1 MNKLFLYVLLA
12 AVAFAACKSRKETTL
27 SKIQPAIKKVELAAA
42 SPKTILLKTAMANA
56 NTFSYYKSRG
66 SANYRDAK
74 TQIELE
80 VEITMEKNSYIMLS
94 AKAVLGIEVTRVLMT
109 KDSIS
114 ILDRMNRKHIV
125 TDYRY
130 IEKLTNTKLS
140 LPQLQQL
147 FIGNPLFTPSDSN
160 SSVDSMLNY
169 IVVSTLV
176 SPTHTQLLYLHQ
188 NTVKP
193 TRNLITDKS
202 NGREF
207 KTEYDGFHTQ
217 GSNMYPSDFTI
228 NIRAEKSVECRF
240 TLNYFAFVKEKEL
253 NFVVP
258 KNYQTLRM

>member
-1 MNKLFLYVLLA
+1 MNKIYVYVLLA
-12 AVAFAACKSRKETTL
+12 VIAIAGCKTRKDASL
-27 SKIQPAIKKVELAAA
+27 SKTPPAVKKLEPSVA
-42 SPKTILLKTAMANA
+42 SPQAILLNTAAANA
-56 NTFSYYKSRG
+56 NTFTFYKSRG
-66 SANYRDAK
+66 TANYRDAK

-94 AKAVLGIEVTRVLMT
+94 AKAVLGIEVTRVLLT
-109 KDSIS
+109 KDTIS

-140 LPQLQQL
+140 LSQLQQL

-160 SSVDSMLNY
+160 SSVDSILNY
-169 IVVSTLV
+169 IVVNSLV
-176 SPTHTQLLYLHQ
+176 SPTHTQVLYLRQ
-188 NTVKP
+188 STVKP

-207 KTEYDGFHTQ
+207 KTEYDEFHIH